1 MLNFISSPGKKSKGK
16 PKKAKEVTGP
26 VKVQKYAHFLKTD
39 SNGGLV
45 IDTEKVKAAQ
55 AKLKTMPKKRVGV
68 NKSAVK
74 GAASHVAAGGSQWE
88 DPAIVEERNRQ
99 ANMATVT
106 HAPQYQQPQ
115 GQQGMFNQYQQMF
128 APQQPQVSNQVPQM
142 PNQIPQQPGTL
153 WLTFMKFPSTTH
165 CVCRK

>member
-1 MLNFISSPGKKSKGK
+1 
-16 PKKAKEVTGP
+16 
-26 VKVQKYAHFLKTD
+26 
-39 SNGGLV
+39 
-45 IDTEKVKAAQ
+45 
-55 AKLKTMPKKRVGV
+55 MPKKRVGV

-106 HAPQYQQPQ
+106 HPPQFQAPQ

-153 WLTFMKFPSTTH
+153 WFNFL
-165 CVCRK
+165 